1 MKKLLSLILAAVMV
15 VSLAACGFEEAVP
28 AEKAVEPE
36 EIAFTP
42 VVSAIAE
49 TQEAAI
55 ESLPEPEPVEIYIEP
70 DITLSTD
77 SPIQGDVI
85 AVRVEMN
92 SEEGEPEI
100 ETDLGDAYF
109 LPVESEYDEG
119 HAYMAYV
126 PVWYAQEPG
135 DYKMAVTAGEYSE
148 SFPISVGPAEFGE
161 QHMTISSSTV
171 ASTTGADADADYAE
185 KVKSQFTTHDD
196 EKYWDGLFIQP
207 VEARVSTEFG
217 LFRYTNGSSSA
228 RRHTGIDLAA
238 AAGTPV
244 PASNRGKVVFAG
256 EVIMTGNTVII
267 EHGGG
272 LKTYYLHMS
281 EIDCEEGQIVEK
293 GDIIGLVGSTG
304 YSTGAHLHFE
314 VRIGSYAV
322 NPWRLFDGSSTIYQW
337 EDIEMPRTEET
348 ENAEGIESTEDA
360 AAIEVTESTEGTAN
374 EN

>member
-1 MKKLLSLILAAVMV
+1 MKRFLSLILAGAMLF
-15 VSLAACGFEEAVP
+15 SLAACGSRNAAPVEEIS
-28 AEKAVEPE
+28 EPE
-36 EIAFTP
+36 EISFVP
-42 VVSAIAE
+42 VVSAVAE
-49 TQEAAI
+49 TQEAAE

-77 SPIQGDVI
+77 SPIQGDAI

-92 SEEGEPEI
+92 SEEGVPEI
-100 ETDLGDAYF
+100 KTGLGNAFF
-109 LPVESEYDEG
+109 LPVESKYEG
-119 HAYMAYV
+119 SDAYAAYV

-135 DYKMAVTAGEYSE
+135 DYSIEVTAGEYSE
-148 SFPISVGPAEFGE
+148 SFTVSVGPAEFGE

-185 KVKSQFTTHDD
+185 KVKSQFKTHDD
-196 EKYWDGLFIQP
+196 EKYWEGLFIQP

-244 PASNRGKVVFAG
+244 PASNRGRVVFAG

-281 EIDCEEGQIVEK
+281 EIDCEAGQIVEQ

-314 VRIGSYAV
+314 VRIGDYAI

-337 EDIEMPRTEET
+337 EDVEIT
-348 ENAEGIESTEDA
+348 EN
-360 AAIEVTESTEGTAN
+360 TEGTSN
-374 EN
+374 ED